1 MQGMEEKEKPL
12 GKGAV
17 ELRSTGTAFDP
28 PRVKAEVVL
37 ATPFDV
43 APEKQFISDHLPQ
56 IKRKLAIAILAFGD
70 SPKVWQFV
78 GIPKTEF
85 EKLRNDPEV
94 KNAIAKGCCW
104 TREEIVA
111 RLCVEAENAPKSQ
124 ERLAALRMLMEYRG
138 IAAPEGSARSFS
150 RILGQFKVT
159 GNGS

>member
-1 MQGMEEKEKPL
+1 MQEEIQKVEPL
-12 GKGAV
+12 PKGAHI
-17 ELRSTGTAFDP
+17 SAGTAFDP
-28 PRVKAEVVL
+28 PRVKAELVVT
-37 ATPFDV
+37 TPFDV

-78 GIPKTEF
+78 GVPKTEY
-85 EKLRNDPEV
+85 EKLKNDPEV
-94 KNAIAKGCCW
+94 RNAIEKGCCW

-138 IAAPEGSARSFS
+138 IAAPEGGARSFS
-150 RILGQFKVT
+150 RILGQFKI
-159 GNGS
+159 GG

>member
-1 MQGMEEKEKPL
+1 MQEEIQKEKPL
-12 GKGAV
+12 PKGQCSV
-17 ELRSTGTAFDP
+17 QGTAFDP
-28 PRVKAEVVL
+28 PRVRAEVVVT
-37 ATPFDV
+37 TPFDV

-70 SPKVWQFV
+70 SPKTWQFV

-94 KNAIAKGCCW
+94 RNAIEKGCCW

-138 IAAPEGSARSFS
+138 IAAPEGGARSFS
-150 RILGQFKVT
+150 RILGQFKV
-159 GNGS
+159 GGS